1 MKTINI
7 LVKICPYNSNR
18 TTQDE
23 IFSVG
28 VKDIVESV
36 LNGYNG
42 SIIAS
47 GQTGRQ
53 VTRNIEVDIG

>member
-1 MKTINI
+1 M
-7 LVKICPYNSNR
+7 
-18 TTQDE
+18 
-23 IFSVG
+23 
-28 VKDIVESV
+28 ESV